1 MYVIGGGF
9 SSFIAGRVIPNTQ
22 HICFKTKLRFDGKYL
37 QNNKSQIQKLTKF
50 SHKPIGIL
58 KNKLLSTKI
67 KEWLGLGGNSNVW
80 GGFVNT
86 SKIPESFLK
95 KLKESEIQLIDL
107 NQENGYNTSNSK
119 FKQFIYKNEI
129 LNVNNLI
136 KNYYDGYVHKL
147 AIKKNIIEIHIKN
160 NDGTKVI
167 KANKVVLCLST
178 LQLIDLLYRSGIIE
192 NNSKISLEE
201 FLYKIKIRFGFISK
215 EIKKTKVVLIR
226 FNILQA
232 FLHLVGFQKK
242 LKFTNIFNIVPVFIE
257 QQFYKKLEIRAIKV
271 KNKGLVELSKH
282 KKSFGHSI
290 HFCNMRINDEN
301 INSILKKINKNLYGI
316 GMPFCKQKEPGPIS
330 NDIISDCLD
339 KFNSTNE

>member
-1 MYVIGGGF
+1 LDKVYVIGGGF
-9 SSFIAGRVIPNTQ
+9 SSLIAGKVIPNTQ
-22 HICFKTKLRFDGKYL
+22 HICFKTKFRSNGIYL
-37 QNNKSQIQKLTKF
+37 QNNKTQIQKLTK
-50 SHKPIGIL
+50 SSYEPIGIL
-58 KNKLLSTKI
+58 RNKLLSTKI

-86 SKIPESFLK
+86 SKIPKSFLK

-160 NDGTKVI
+160 NDETKVI
-167 KANKVVLCLST
+167 KANKVILCLST
-178 LQLIDLLYRSGIIE
+178 LQLIDLLYRSDVIK
-192 NNSKISLEE
+192 NNSKITLQE

-215 EIKKTKVVLIR
+215 EIKNTEAALIR
-226 FNILQA
+226 FNFFQA
-232 FLHLVGFQKK
+232 LLHLVGFQKK
-242 LKFTNIFNIVPVFIE
+242 LKFTAIFNIVPIFIE
-257 QQFYKKLEIRAIKV
+257 QQFYEKVEIRAFKV
-271 KNKGLVELSKH
+271 KNKSLIELSKH
-282 KKSFGHSI
+282 KKIFGHSI
-290 HFCNMRINDEN
+290 HYCNLRINDEN
-301 INSILKKINKNLYGI
+301 INSILKKINKNLYGL

-330 NDIISDCLD
+330 NDIISDCLK
-339 KFNSTNE
+339 KFN